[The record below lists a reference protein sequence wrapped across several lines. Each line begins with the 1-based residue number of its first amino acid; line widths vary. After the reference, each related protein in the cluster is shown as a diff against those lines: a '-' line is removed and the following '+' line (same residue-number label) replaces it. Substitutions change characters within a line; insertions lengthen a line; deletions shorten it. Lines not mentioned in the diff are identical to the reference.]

1 MYCDGGLYSKEG
13 CKLMYIFYVRS
24 VMTLGRYCFLSI
36 VDYTSLLSKKW
47 WIRNLGIRS
56 YLSQRSFMSLTIQR
70 LNRINQRSLTVSL
83 FANMASTNNSGN
95 MPIQKKNRLSLE
107 KSPYLLQHA
116 TNPVDWYPWCD
127 EALEKASKENK
138 CIFLSVGYSTCHWCH
153 VMEKESFTNKEIAEI
168 MNKNFINIKVDKEER
183 PDIDRIYMTFIQAT
197 SGHGGWPMSVFLTSD
212 LKPIVGG
219 TYFPP
224 EDTFRQTGFKTILL
238 SVAQKWNQS
247 RSKLTEI
254 GSTNLETL
262 HSISK
267 IPDSLKVHDIPSLEC
282 SKICIQQLVNEF
294 EPKFG
299 GFGSTYNMQSPK
311 FPQPV
316 NFNFLFHM
324 YARQPN
330 VESVRPCLYMSVY
343 TLKKMSFGGIHDHV
357 GQGFSRYATDGEWHV
372 PHFEKM
378 LYDQGQLMKSYAD
391 AYLVTKD
398 NYFAEIVD
406 DIATYVIR
414 DLRHKEG
421 GFYSAEDADSYPMHD
436 THAKKEGAFYVWSAV
451 EIKSLLNKEVSD
463 ENHVKLSDIFCR
475 HFNVNES
482 GNVKSHQDPHGE
494 MGEKNVL
501 IAYNEIEETA
511 RYFNL
516 PIEETKMY
524 LKEACSMLY
533 KVRSARPRPHLDDKI
548 ITSWNGLMISGL
560 AFGGAAVNNKQYI
573 EHAADAAKF
582 IKEYLFDETK
592 NILLHSCYRDEKGTI
607 TQMSTPIPGFLDD
620 YAFVIKGLLDLYE
633 SDLNEEWLEFAEK
646 LQHLQDQYFW
656 DETNGG
662 YFLTTSSD
670 PSIILRLK
678 EVYDGAEP
686 SGNSIAAENLL
697 RLADY
702 LGCDE
707 FKDKAARLFGAFRY
721 LLMQRPVA
729 VPQLTSA
736 LVRYHDDAAQIY
748 VVGKRG
754 AKDTDELLRV
764 IYKRLIPN
772 RILLLIDPD
781 ETNSVLL
788 RKNQHLRNMKSLN
801 NRTTV
806 YVCKHRT
813 CSLPVTSPEQ
823 LATLLDEQK

>member
-1 MYCDGGLYSKEG
+1 
-13 CKLMYIFYVRS
+13 
-24 VMTLGRYCFLSI
+24 MTWARYCFLSI
-36 VDYTSLLSKKW
+36 IDCTSSLSKRL
-47 WIRNLGIRS
+47 WIQNLGIRS
-56 YLSQRSFMSLTIQR
+56 YLSQSTFASLTVSQ
-70 LNRINQRSLTVSL
+70 LNRVNQRSVIFSL
-83 FANMASTNNSGN
+83 FANMASTSNDENIR
-95 MPIQKKNRLSLE
+95 MQEKNRLSLE

-116 TNPVDWYPWCD
+116 TNPVDWHPWCE
-127 EALEKASKENK
+127 EALEKAKVESK

-197 SGHGGWPMSVFLTSD
+197 SGHGGWPMSVFLTPD

-224 EDTFRQTGFKTILL
+224 EDTPRQTGFKTLL
-238 SVAQKWNQS
+238 LNVAHKWNQS
-247 RSKLTEI
+247 RSKLTEV

-262 HSISK
+262 QNISK
-267 IPDSLKVHDIPSLEC
+267 IPHTSKIHDVPSLEC

-294 EPKFG
+294 EPEYG
-299 GFGSTYNMQSPK
+299 GFSSTYMQSPK

-330 VESVRPCLYMSVY
+330 AESARPCLHMSVY

-357 GQGFSRYATDGEWHV
+357 GQGFSRYATDSEWHV

-391 AYLVTKD
+391 AYLATKD
-398 NYFAEIVD
+398 DFFAEIID

-414 DLRHKEG
+414 DLRHEEG
-421 GFYSAEDADSYPMHD
+421 GFYSAEDADSYPTHD
-436 THAKKEGAFYVWSAV
+436 THTKKEGAFYVWSAT
-451 EIKSLLNKEVSD
+451 EIKSLLSKKISD
-463 ENHVKLSDIFCR
+463 ESHVKLSDIFCH
-475 HFNVNES
+475 HFNIKES
-482 GNVKSHQDPHGE
+482 GNVKSYQDPHGE
-494 MGEKNVL
+494 LRGKNVL
-501 IAYNEIEETA
+501 ITHNEIEETA
-511 RYFNL
+511 KHVSL
-516 PIEETKMY
+516 SVEETKTY
-524 LKEACSMLY
+524 LKEACSILY
-533 KVRSARPRPHLDDKI
+533 KARSARPRPHLDDKI
-548 ITSWNGLMISGL
+548 ITAWNGLIISGL
-560 AFGGAAVNNKQYI
+560 AFGGAAINNKQYI
-573 EHAADAAKF
+573 ERAVDAAKF
-582 IKEYLFDETK
+582 IKQYLFDETK
-592 NILLHSCYRDEKGTI
+592 NILLHSCYRDEKNAI

-633 SDLNEEWLEFAEK
+633 SDLNDEWLEFAEK
-646 LQHLQDQYFW
+646 LQDLQNQYFW
-656 DETNGG
+656 DETDGG
-662 YFLTTSSD
+662 YFSTTSSD

-678 EVYDGAEP
+678 EAYDGAEP

-702 LGCDE
+702 FDRNE
-707 FKDKAARLFGAFRY
+707 FKDKAVRLFGAFRH

-736 LVRYHDDAAQIY
+736 LVRYHDDATQIY

-754 AKDTDELLRV
+754 AKDTDDLLQV

-781 ETNSVLL
+781 ETGGMLL
-788 RKNQHLRNMKSLN
+788 RKHEHLRNLKPVD
-801 NRTTV
+801 NRATA

-813 CSLPVTSPEQ
+813 CSLPVTSSEQ
-823 LATLLDEQK
+823 LTTLIGEL

>member
-1 MYCDGGLYSKEG
+1 M
-13 CKLMYIFYVRS
+13 IWA
-24 VMTLGRYCFLSI
+24 RYCFLSI
-36 VDYTSLLSKKW
+36 IDCTSSLSKKL
-47 WIRNLGIRS
+47 WIQNLGIRS
-56 YLSQRSFMSLTIQR
+56 YLSQNTFASLTVSQ
-70 LNRINQRSLTVSL
+70 LNRINQRSVIFSL
-83 FANMASTNNSGN
+83 FANMASSSNDENVR
-95 MPIQKKNRLSLE
+95 MQEKNRLSLE

-127 EALEKASKENK
+127 EALEKAKVESK

-197 SGHGGWPMSVFLTSD
+197 SGHGGWPMSVFLTPD
-212 LKPIVGG
+212 LKPIIGG

-224 EDTFRQTGFKTILL
+224 EDTPRQTGFKTLL
-238 SVAQKWNQS
+238 LNVAHKWNQS

-262 HSISK
+262 QNISK
-267 IPDSLKVHDIPSLEC
+267 IPHTSKIHDVPPLEC

-294 EPKFG
+294 EPEYG
-299 GFGSTYNMQSPK
+299 GFSSTYMQSPK

-324 YARQPN
+324 YARQPDA
-330 VESVRPCLYMSVY
+330 ESARSCLHMSVY

-357 GQGFSRYATDGEWHV
+357 GQGFSRYATDSEWHV

-391 AYLVTKD
+391 AYLATKD
-398 NYFAEIVD
+398 DFFVEIID
-406 DIATYVIR
+406 DVATYVIR
-414 DLRHKEG
+414 DLRHEEG
-421 GFYSAEDADSYPMHD
+421 GFYSAEDADSYPTHD
-436 THAKKEGAFYVWSAV
+436 AHTKKEGAFYVWSAT
-451 EIKSLLNKEVSD
+451 EIKSLLSKKISD
-463 ENHVKLSDIFCR
+463 ESHVKLSDIFCH
-475 HFNVNES
+475 HFNIKES
-482 GNVKSHQDPHGE
+482 GNVKSYQDPHGE
-494 MGEKNVL
+494 LRGKNVL
-501 IAYNEIEETA
+501 ITHNEIEETA
-511 RYFNL
+511 KHVNL
-516 PIEETKMY
+516 SVEETKTY
-524 LKEACSMLY
+524 LKEACSILY
-533 KVRSARPRPHLDDKI
+533 KARSARPRPHLDDKI
-548 ITSWNGLMISGL
+548 ITAWNGLIISGL
-560 AFGGAAVNNKQYI
+560 AFGGAAINNKQYI
-573 EHAADAAKF
+573 ERAVDAAKF
-582 IKEYLFDETK
+582 IKQYLFDETK
-592 NILLHSCYRDEKGTI
+592 NILLHSCYRDEKNTI

-633 SDLNEEWLEFAEK
+633 SDLNDEWLEFAEK
-646 LQHLQDQYFW
+646 LQDLQNQYFW

-662 YFLTTSSD
+662 YFSTTSSD

-678 EVYDGAEP
+678 EAYDGAEP

-702 LGCDE
+702 FDRSE
-707 FKDKAARLFGAFRY
+707 FKDKAVRLFRAFRH
-721 LLMQRPVA
+721 LLMQRPIA
-729 VPQLTSA
+729 VPQLISA
-736 LVRYHDDAAQIY
+736 LVRYHDDATQIY

-754 AKDTDELLRV
+754 AKDTDDLLQV

-781 ETNSVLL
+781 ETGGMLL
-788 RKNQHLRNMKSLN
+788 RKNEHLRNLKPVD
-801 NRTTV
+801 NRATA

-813 CSLPVTSPEQ
+813 CSLPVTSSEQ
-823 LATLLDEQK
+823 LTTLIGEL